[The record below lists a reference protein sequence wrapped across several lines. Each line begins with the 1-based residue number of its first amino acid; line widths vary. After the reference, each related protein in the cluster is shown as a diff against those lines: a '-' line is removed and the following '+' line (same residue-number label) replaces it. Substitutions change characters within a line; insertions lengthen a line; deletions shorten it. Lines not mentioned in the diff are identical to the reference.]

1 MLSLSLKTN
10 ISADDIRYYA
20 SSFKK
25 ILFSKKKC
33 QFLNTVST
41 SKDTVGTIIQPD
53 QKSSNLT
60 ETGSKILNE
69 KHLSA
74 PEKPALRTIT
84 YVRKQP
90 LNKEMFTL
98 PASHIQFIHVIP
110 IIFEIRVSLNT
121 GNILKYCL
129 CALSTL
135 TVSLFSALTSIIPF
149 NNAWQS
155 GGIKWGI

>member
-10 ISADDIRYYA
+10 ISADYIRDYT

-25 ILFSKKKC
+25 KVLFSKKIPVLTPCPQVKT
-33 QFLNTVST
+33 QLRPLSNQ
-41 SKDTVGTIIQPD
+41 I
-53 QKSSNLT
+53 KSL
-60 ETGSKILNE
+60 
-69 KHLSA
+69 
-74 PEKPALRTIT
+74 
-84 YVRKQP
+84 VRKQP

-98 PASHIQFIHVIP
+98 AAYHIQFIYVIP
-110 IIFEIRVSLNT
+110 NIPTIFGIRALLNT
-121 GNILKYCL
+121 GNILKSCL
-129 CALSTL
+129 YDLSTL